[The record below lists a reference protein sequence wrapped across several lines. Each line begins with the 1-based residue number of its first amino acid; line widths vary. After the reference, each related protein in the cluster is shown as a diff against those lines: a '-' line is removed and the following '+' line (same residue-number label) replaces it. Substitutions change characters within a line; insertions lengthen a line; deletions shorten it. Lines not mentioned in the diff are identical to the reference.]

1 MARSKIEQII
11 DEIDLA
17 VSGNHKYDSLDFSMY
32 LEDFLIENYDNMT
45 TENARVT
52 EILNEEIPE
61 ICATMEPG
69 MNDHE
74 FLKLLE
80 IECEKAKKEYY
91 E

>member
-17 VSGNHKYDSLDFSMY
+17 VSGNHKYDSSDFSMY
-32 LEDFLIENYDNMT
+32 LEDFLIENYDNKT

-69 MNDHE
+69 MNDYE

-80 IECEKAKKEYY
+80 IECEKAKNEYY
-91 E
+91 G